1 MNQDNKSFLVCSKL
15 EELPM
20 KTKLIWA
27 WEKFKGKSRVYVSVY
42 FWNQMQV
49 EIQCRQYGRNK
60 FKVLDEFQ

>member
-1 MNQDNKSFLVCSKL
+1 
-15 EELPM
+15 M

-27 WEKFKGKSRVYVSVY
+27 WEKFKGKSQVYVSVC